1 LTDFKDLKRTH
12 TCGELRKKDAGK
24 TVILNGWV
32 RKWRN
37 HGGLL
42 FIDLR
47 DRYGI
52 TQVVFKPDLVDEKTM
67 NEASHLRAEYVISV
81 EGEVRERPEG
91 MANKD
96 LATGEIEVIAKKM
109 TILNESKTPP
119 FEIEEET
126 NAEEELRL
134 KYRYLDLRR
143 PPLQERIRIRYM
155 ATKAVRDYLDSQGFY
170 EIETP
175 LLIRSTPEGARD
187 FIVPSRVNPG
197 KFYAL
202 PQSPQLLKQILMISG
217 FDKYF
222 QIARCLR
229 DEDLRADRQP
239 EHTQIDME
247 MSFVTE
253 EDVFSVVEG
262 MMAYVFKKVLD
273 VELKTPFP
281 RMKYKEAMEKFGID
295 KPDTRFEMEIKDL
308 TESVSGSEFKVFSET
323 IKNQG
328 KVCGINFKGGAKL
341 SRKEIDYFDEF
352 VKKAGAKGL
361 VFLARS
367 SEGFKSPITK
377 HVNPEELSSI
387 AQALN
392 QEVGD
397 IAFIVA
403 DQRKVVLESLGKLRL
418 EIAHKYDLIDK
429 TKWNFLWIYEFPL
442 FEYNQEEKRFDA
454 MHNIVTRPYQE
465 DIEKLELGFKSNLPL
480 DHEDHPWR
488 NIRARQYDLVLNGT
502 EIASGG
508 IRNHKRELQQK
519 ILNVLGI
526 DDQRAEEMF
535 GFLLRALEYGA
546 PPHAGIAP
554 GLDRIVAWMTG
565 SDSIR
570 EVIAFPKTTAA
581 QSLMDS
587 APSEVDEK
595 QLKELGIKIV
605 DRGQ

>member
-1 LTDFKDLKRTH
+1 VEFKNLKRTH

-47 DRYGI
+47 DRYGV
-52 TQVVFKPDLVDEKTM
+52 TQVVFKPDLLDQKTM
-67 NEASHLRAEYVISV
+67 NEAAHLRAEYVVSV
-81 EGEVRERPEG
+81 EGEVNERPEG

-96 LATGEIEVIAKKM
+96 LPTGDIEVIVKKM
-109 TILNESKTPP
+109 TVLNESKTPP

-126 NAEEELRL
+126 NANEELRL

-143 PPLQERIRIRYM
+143 SPLQEKIKIRHR
-155 ATKAVRDYLDSQGFY
+155 ATKAVRDFLDSQGFY

-187 FIVPSRVNPG
+187 FVVPSRVNPG

-253 EDVFSVVEG
+253 DDVFSVAEG
-262 MMAYVFKKVLD
+262 MMAYVFKKVLG
-273 VELKTPFP
+273 VEVKTPFP
-281 RMKYKEAMEKFGID
+281 RLKFKEAMERFGTD
-295 KPDTRFEMEIKDL
+295 KPDTRFEMEIREL
-308 TESVSGSEFKVFSET
+308 TESVSESEFKVFSET
-323 IKNQG
+323 VKNQG
-328 KVCGINFKGGAKL
+328 VVCGINFKGGAKL
-341 SRKEIDYFDEF
+341 SRKEIDQLEES
-352 VKKAGAKGL
+352 VKKCGAKGL
-361 VFLARS
+361 ISLARL
-367 SEGFKSPITK
+367 SEGFKSPISK
-377 HVNPEELSSI
+377 YVKPEELSSI
-387 AQALN
+387 TQKLN
-392 QEVGD
+392 LEEGD
-397 IAFIVA
+397 IAFIIA
-403 DQRKVVLESLGKLRL
+403 DQPRVVLESLGRLRL
-418 EIAHKYDLIDK
+418 DIANKYNLIDK
-429 TKWNFLWIYEFPL
+429 SKWDFLWIYEFPL
-442 FEYNQEEKRFDA
+442 FEYNKEEKRFDA
-454 MHNIVTRPYQE
+454 MHNIVTMPYEE
-465 DIEKLELGFKSNLPL
+465 DAEKLDLGFKSNLPL
-480 DHEDHPWR
+480 DHKDHPWR
-488 NIRARQYDLVLNGT
+488 NIRAYQYDLVLNGT

-519 ILNVLGI
+519 ILSVLGI
-526 DDQRAEEMF
+526 DKQRAEKMF

-546 PPHAGIAP
+546 PPHGGIAP
-554 GLDRIVAWMTG
+554 GLDRIVALMTG

-581 QSLMDS
+581 QSLMDA

-595 QLKELGIKIV
+595 QLRELGIRIV
-605 DRGQ
+605 QSGQ